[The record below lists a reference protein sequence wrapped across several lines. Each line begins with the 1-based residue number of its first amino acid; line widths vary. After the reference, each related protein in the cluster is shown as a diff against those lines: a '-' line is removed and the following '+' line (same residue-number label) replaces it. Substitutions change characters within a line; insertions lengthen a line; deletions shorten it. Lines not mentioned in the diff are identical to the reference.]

1 MLANRSGIR
10 FAGLALGSEHAAF
23 YVRREGR
30 RGFSA
35 LNLVPSPDGLPE
47 GMHEAVLIPAVGSPP
62 SPEYARF
69 IEHIDRSI
77 NATGLYRG
85 VPSG

>member
-1 MLANRSGIR
+1 MLANRSCIR

-35 LNLVPSPDGLPE
+35 LNLVPSPE
-47 GMHEAVLIPAVGSPP
+47 C
-62 SPEYARF
+62 ARF

>member
-1 MLANRSGIR
+1 
-10 FAGLALGSEHAAF
+10 
-23 YVRREGR
+23 VRREGR

-35 LNLVPSPDGLPE
+35 LNLVPSPE
-47 GMHEAVLIPAVGSPP
+47 C
-62 SPEYARF
+62 ARF